1 MADALASAFVMHG
14 AREVLSSGATHL
26 EKQVIALEAATAA
39 NPGLAF
45 DLAKTLI
52 ESTCKTV
59 LSERTSNYDGAWDLP
74 KLLKETLGQLQLVP
88 AGVGAEADV
97 SDSLRKTAGG
107 LQTTIQGI
115 CELRNTHGFAS
126 HGKDP
131 AFQELESV
139 QALLVARAAD
149 AIVSFVFR
157 VHHEYRQEQLSAR
170 PTYDDHPSF
179 NEYVDETHDPIQ
191 VFRED
196 FAPSKVLFELAPEPY
211 RVYLTEFQQ
220 REGDNGDDKK
230 SDSEAEAGSGSEV
243 AS

>member
-1 MADALASAFVMHG
+1 MADALTLPFVMNG
-14 AREVLSSGATHL
+14 SREVLLTGAAHL
-26 EKQVIALEAATAA
+26 ERQIVALEAAASS

-45 DLAKTLI
+45 DLAKTLL
-52 ESTCKTV
+52 ESACKTV
-59 LSERTSNYDGAWDLP
+59 LSERACQYDGGWDLP
-74 KLLKETLGQLQLVP
+74 KLLKETLSQLQLVP
-88 AGVGAEADV
+88 DKLGSEADV

-131 AFQELESV
+131 TFQELESV

-157 VHHEYRQEQLSAR
+157 VHQGYERRQSPASLA
-170 PTYDDHPSF
+170 YNDHPKF
-179 NEYVDETHDPIQ
+179 NEYVDECHEPVQ
-191 VFRED
+191 VFKED
-196 FAPSKVLFELAPEPY
+196 FAPSRILFELAPEPY

-220 REGDNGDDKK
+220 EEK
-230 SDSEAEAGSGSEV
+230 GSGDITTSEV
-243 AS
+243 AP